1 MYAGWLTDESG
12 TRHPA
17 AISVGTNPTFDGLE
31 NRQVEAHVID
41 RPQERVEDFDLYG
54 QHVVVELSAE
64 NRHAVFV
71 PVGFAHGFAALSDA
85 TVMYV
90 TTSEYDPEIER
101 ELNPCDPALAIE
113 WGVAEP
119 IMSEKDVA
127 AVSLAD
133 AQSLGVLPTFE
144 ACTEYET
151 MLRDAWVLAN
161 EEAVQ

>member
-1 MYAGWLTDESG
+1 M
-12 TRHPA
+12 
-17 AISVGTNPTFDGLE
+17 
-31 NRQVEAHVID
+31 
-41 RPQERVEDFDLYG
+41 
-54 QHVVVELSAE
+54 
-64 NRHAVFV
+64 
-71 PVGFAHGFAALSDA
+71 GFAHGFAALSDA

-101 ELNPCDPALAIE
+101 ELNPRDPALAIE

-119 IMSEKDVA
+119 IMSDKDVA

>member
-1 MYAGWLTDESG
+1 MVRGLHYADVPPGQAKYVTCVAGSIRDIVVDVRLGS
-12 TRHPA
+12 
-17 AISVGTNPTFDGLE
+17 PTF
-31 NRQVEAHVID
+31 
-41 RPQERVEDFDLYG
+41 G